1 MSVTIAHTAV
11 VDPRAQL
18 GDDVRVGH
26 FCLIGPHARIGT
38 GTQIEN
44 HVTIM
49 GHTTIGENNHIF
61 PNVVIGGEPQDLS
74 YQGSPTQ
81 VIIGDGNVIREGCTI
96 NRATEKEDGITSIGD
111 HCYLMAYAHV
121 AHDCRLNDRIVMANN
136 CMLGGH
142 VHIDHDAIL
151 SGGVAVHHYASV
163 GAYCFISGLS
173 RVKQD
178 VPPYMLAEGSPARPR
193 TVNVVG
199 LKRNDFS
206 NDEIRVITEA
216 FKLYYRRSVGVAET
230 RQRLLNSGPIQPSLL
245 RLLDFLEHQTGGKN
259 GRGRDR
265 RKAA

>member
-1 MSVTIAHTAV
+1 MSVIIAHTAV
-11 VDPRAQL
+11 VDPRAKL
-18 GDDVRVGH
+18 AEDVRIGH
-26 FCLIGPHARIGT
+26 FCVVGPNVRIGA
-38 GTQIEN
+38 GSVLEN
-44 HVTIM
+44 HVTVV
-49 GHTTIGENNHIF
+49 GHTTLGENNHIH
-61 PNVVIGGEPQDLS
+61 PNAVIGGEPQDLS
-74 YQGSPTQ
+74 YQGTPTQ
-81 VIIGDGNVIREGCTI
+81 VIIGNGNIIREGVTV
-96 NRATEKEDGITSIGD
+96 NRATEKEEGLTTIGD
-111 HCYLMAYAHV
+111 HCYLMAYSHV
-121 AHDCRLNDRIVMANN
+121 AHDCRVSDRVVMANN

-151 SGGVAVHHYASV
+151 SGGVAVHHFASI

-206 NDEIRVITEA
+206 DAEINVITKA
-216 FKLYYRRSVGVAET
+216 FKLYYRKQIGIEET
-230 RQRLLNSGPIQPSLL
+230 RRQLLDSGPIQPSLL
-245 RLLDFLEHQTGGKN
+245 RLLDALEHTTGGKN